1 MQQSKSSIQSFR
13 QIFFLYIGCVIL
25 FAFLLWI
32 PQSNS
37 GNLSIMD
44 SLFLSTS
51 ALSVTGLSPIDV
63 GTELT
68 RLGQSLLMVE
78 MQLGGIGIV
87 VLISY
92 LFVMMDKKITVS
104 SMLLLSK
111 DQNQAKLSSIT
122 SLGISVLIIA
132 LLVETVCFLILLG
145 EIRPRY
151 DNLGDAAFVSA
162 FHAIA
167 SFTNSGFDL
176 FGDSLVSFKQNHL
189 FLITTAITIFL
200 GSLGYPTLVEYFL
213 SFRRKKS
220 LFTKINIRLHFL
232 LLFIG
237 MIVFFIF
244 ERNNLF
250 SGLSPLEKLSNSFF
264 FSATARNGGLATI
277 DVSQVTI
284 TTFLF
289 LTLFMFIG
297 GASSSTGGGIRLTTF
312 AVLLSKVISVAKSQ
326 KEVVIYK
333 KTIAQEAVDKSFMVF
348 FTFMVLFFGSTILL
362 TMFESQPLEPLM
374 FEVLSAL
381 TNTGLTFGITSELT
395 PVSKVILITL
405 MIIGRIGV
413 FSFIYTIF
421 KVEKVKT
428 RYLKEDLAVG

>member
-13 QIFFLYIGCVIL
+13 QIFFLYIGCIIL
-25 FAFLLWI
+25 FAFLFWI
-32 PQSNS
+32 PQSNKV
-37 GNLSIMD
+37 GISIMD
-44 SLFLSTS
+44 ALFLSTS
-51 ALSVTGLSPIDV
+51 ALSVTGLSPIDI

-68 RLGQSLLMVE
+68 RVGQSLLMVE

-92 LFVMMDKKITVS
+92 LFVVMDKKITVS
-104 SMLLLSK
+104 SMLLLSR
-111 DQNQAKLSSIT
+111 DQNQSKLSSIT
-122 SLGISVLIIA
+122 SLGVSVLVIA
-132 LLVETVCFLILLG
+132 LLVETICFFILLG

-151 DNLGDAAFVSA
+151 DDFWDAVFVSA
-162 FHAIA
+162 FHAVA

-176 FGDSLVSFKQNHL
+176 FGDSLFSFKGNHL

-237 MIVFFIF
+237 MALFFLL
-244 ERNNLF
+244 EKNNMF
-250 SGLSPLEKLSNSFF
+250 SGLSIWEKLSNSLF
-264 FSATARNGGLATI
+264 FSATARNGGLTTI

-289 LTLFMFIG
+289 LTLLMFIG
-297 GASSSTGGGIRLTTF
+297 GASSSTGGGIRLSTF
-312 AVLLSKVISVAKSQ
+312 AVLLSKVLAVAKSQ

-348 FTFMVLFFGSTILL
+348 FTFMALFFGCTILL
-362 TMFESQPLEPLM
+362 TMFQPQPLEPLM

-381 TNTGLTFGITSELT
+381 TNTGLSFGITSDLT
-395 PVSKVILITL
+395 PISKSILIML

-421 KVEKVKT
+421 KVDKVKT

>member
-1 MQQSKSSIQSFR
+1 MQQSKSSIHSFR
-13 QIFFLYIGCVIL
+13 QIFFLYIGFIIL

-37 GNLSIMD
+37 TGFSIMD

-51 ALSVTGLSPIDV
+51 ALSVTGLTTIDV

-68 RLGQSLLMVE
+68 RMGQSILMVE

-92 LFVMMDKKITVS
+92 LFVVMDKKITVS

-111 DQNQAKLSSIT
+111 DQNQSKLSSIT
-122 SLGISVLIIA
+122 SLGISVLVIA
-132 LLVETVCFLILLG
+132 LLVETICFFILLG
-145 EIRPRY
+145 EIRPRF
-151 DNLGDAAFVSA
+151 DDFWDAAFVSA
-162 FHAIA
+162 FHAVA

-176 FGDSLVSFKQNHL
+176 FGDSLISFKHNHL

-237 MIVFFIF
+237 MAIFFF
-244 ERNNLF
+244 LETNNTF
-250 SGLSPLEKLSNSFF
+250 SGLSIWEKLSNSLF
-264 FSATARNGGLATI
+264 FSATARNGGLTTI

-284 TTFLF
+284 TTFLC

-312 AVLLSKVISVAKSQ
+312 AVLLSKVLSVAKSQ

-348 FTFMVLFFGSTILL
+348 FTFMALFFGSTILL
-362 TMFESQPLEPLM
+362 TMLQTQPLEPLM

-381 TNTGLTFGITSELT
+381 TNTGLSFGITSELT
-395 PVSKVILITL
+395 PVSKSILIML

>member
-1 MQQSKSSIQSFR
+1 MQQSKSSIHSFR
-13 QIFFLYIGCVIL
+13 QIFFLYIGFIIL

-37 GNLSIMD
+37 IGFSIMD

-51 ALSVTGLSPIDV
+51 ALSVTGLTTIDV

-68 RLGQSLLMVE
+68 RVGQSILMVE

-92 LFVMMDKKITVS
+92 LFVVMDKKITVS

-111 DQNQAKLSSIT
+111 DQNQSKLSSIT
-122 SLGISVLIIA
+122 SLGISVLVIA
-132 LLVETVCFLILLG
+132 LLVETICFFILLG

-151 DNLGDAAFVSA
+151 DDFWDAAFVSA
-162 FHAIA
+162 FHAVA

-176 FGDSLVSFKQNHL
+176 FGDSLISFKHNHL

-237 MIVFFIF
+237 MAIFFF
-244 ERNNLF
+244 LETNNTF
-250 SGLSPLEKLSNSFF
+250 SGLSIWEKLSNSLF
-264 FSATARNGGLATI
+264 FSATARNGGLSTI

-284 TTFLF
+284 TTFLC

-312 AVLLSKVISVAKSQ
+312 AVLLSKVLSVAKSQ

-348 FTFMVLFFGSTILL
+348 FTFMALFFGSTILL
-362 TMFESQPLEPLM
+362 TMLQTQPLEPLM

-381 TNTGLTFGITSELT
+381 TNTGLSFGITSELT
-395 PVSKVILITL
+395 PVSKSILIML